1 MKTLPKGW
9 KEEKLSELIDKIIDY
24 RGKTPKKLGLD
35 WSEKGKYKA
44 LSAKSV
50 KTGGLVNEEQINL
63 GNEELYKAWMK
74 DEVEYNDI
82 LLTSE
87 APMGEVII
95 WKSEEKIILSQRLF
109 AIRVKE
115 NISPDY
121 MYYYFIS
128 KTYQSELLARSSGT
142 TVVGI
147 KQTELLK
154 TNVILPES
162 PDEQKEIASILSSF
176 DKKIELLK
184 EQNHTLETMAQTIFK
199 EWFVDFNY
207 PNATGEMIDSEMGE
221 IPKGWRV
228 GIFDEIIEF
237 INGYAFKS
245 DELEKVED
253 IDSYAIFK
261 MGHIKKGGGFNPTKT
276 KDYISKNQCTKLEK
290 YILKS
295 GDILM
300 CMTDMKDST
309 SLLGHTALMFE
320 DEKYI
325 VNQRVGLIRPN
336 NNVDI
341 NYPWLYILTNSHG
354 FISDLRNRANSG
366 VQINLSTSEIKNTKI
381 IIPDKETNKLFNLLT
396 LPIFEKMKNI
406 YFQIQTLEETRDSLL
421 PKLMSGKTRIQGFK
435 VD

>member
-1 MKTLPKGW
+1 MSTLPKGW
-9 KEEKLSELIDKIIDY
+9 KEEKLSELVDKIIDY

-50 KTGGLVNEEQINL
+50 KTGGLVNEDQINL
-63 GNEELYKAWMK
+63 GDEELYKAWMK

-128 KTYQSELLARSSGT
+128 KTFQSELLARSSGT

-162 PDEQKEIASILSSF
+162 PNEQKEIASILSSF

-184 EQNHTLETMAQTIFK
+184 EQNQTLETMAQTIFK

-207 PNATGEMIDSEMGE
+207 PNAMDEMIDSEMGE

-228 GIFDEIIEF
+228 FKLEELVNTV
-237 INGYAFKS
+237 NGYSYKGNELVDESTEALVTLKS
-245 DELEKVED
+245 
-253 IDSYAIFK
+253 FNRN
-261 MGHIKKGGGFNPTKT
+261 GGFQTRGFKPFQGTPKKEQEVVIGDLIVAHTDLTQDAEVLGNPAFIFESGGFHKM
-276 KDYISKNQCTKLEK
+276 YITMDLVKVNSKIEEIQNSFL
-290 YILKS
+290 YYV
-295 GDILM
+295 
-300 CMTDMKDST
+300 MKDKRFK
-309 SLLGHTALMFE
+309 GHC
-320 DEKYI
+320 
-325 VNQRVGLIRPN
+325 VGYSNGTTVLHLSKKAIPEYKIPLPEN
-336 NNVDI
+336 LKLAQDFSNLTENFTKKI
-341 NYPWLYILTNSHG
+341 SHNIL
-354 FISDLRNRANSG
+354 
-366 VQINLSTSEIKNTKI
+366 EIKN
-381 IIPDKETNKLFNLLT
+381 
-396 LPIFEKMKNI
+396 
-406 YFQIQTLEETRDSLL
+406 LEEIKDSLL
-421 PKLMSGKTRIQGFK
+421 PKLMSGQKRVFEY
-435 VD
+435 DN

>member
-1 MKTLPKGW
+1 MKTLPTGW
-9 KEEKLSELIDKIIDY
+9 KKEKLSDYLETVIDY
-24 RGKTPKKLGLD
+24 RGKTPAKAD
-35 WSEKGKYKA
+35 KGILT

-50 KTGGLVNEEQINL
+50 K
-63 GNEELYKAWMK
+63 
-74 DEVEYNDI
+74 
-82 LLTSE
+82 
-87 APMGEVII
+87 MGEIDY
-95 WKSEEKIILSQRLF
+95 SQ
-109 AIRVKE
+109 A
-115 NISPDY
+115 
-121 MYYYFIS
+121 YFIS
-128 KTYQSELLARSSGT
+128 KETYKEFMVRGFPKVGDILMTTEAPLGCIAKLDRDDVSVAQRLLTLRGKEKQLDNDYLMYYLMSPIGQYELLSRASGS
-142 TVVGI
+142 TVQGI
-147 KQTELLK
+147 KRSEFEKIDIVMPT
-154 TNVILPES
+154 S
-162 PDEQKEIASILSSF
+162 YDEQKEIASILSSF

>member
-128 KTYQSELLARSSGT
+128 KTFQSELLARSSGT

-228 GIFDEIIEF
+228 VDLRTLSE
-237 INGYAFKS
+237 
-245 DELEKVED
+245 V
-253 IDSYAIFK
+253 
-261 MGHIKKGGGFNPTKT
+261 
-276 KDYISKNQCTKLEK
+276 ISKGTTPIKSEK
-290 YILKS
+290 E
-295 GDILM
+295 
-300 CMTDMKDST
+300 
-309 SLLGHTALMFE
+309 SLLE
-320 DEKYI
+320 
-325 VNQRVGLIRPN
+325 
-336 NNVDI
+336 
-341 NYPWLYILTNSHG
+341 
-354 FISDLRNRANSG
+354 
-366 VQINLSTSEIKNTKI
+366 
-381 IIPDKETNKLFNLLT
+381 
-396 LPIFEKMKNI
+396 NI
-406 YFQIQTLEETRDSLL
+406 YFLKVKDITDNGNIKYDSLEKISSEIHTTVLNRSQLKTNDLLYSIAGTIGRVTILPKQLDNSNCNQALAFIRLREKNKYLEYVHQWIQTSQIKNKINSSIVQGVQANVSLTVLGALKIVTPDNTTLEKWISIIKPIYKKINDNYEQIQTLDETRDSLL
-421 PKLMSGKTRIQGFK
+421 PKLMSGQKRVFEYYN
-435 VD
+435 

>member
-1 MKTLPKGW
+1 MSEWKTF
-9 KEEKLSELIDKIIDY
+9 
-24 RGKTPKKLGLD
+24 KLGDFAEINPKISLKQGQEYSFIEMKDLD
-35 WSEKGKYKA
+35 VTFKYVSPSTKKELKGGSKFQNGDTLFARITPCLENGKICQ
-44 LSAKSV
+44 V
-50 KTGGLVNEEQINL
+50 KNLENNL
-63 GNEELYKAWMK
+63 GFGSTEFLVFRGRKNVSDSDFVYYLSRSEFVMNNAIQLMTGSSGRQRVEKSTLAEL
-74 DEVEYNDI
+74 EIIVPEDI
-82 LLTSE
+82 YTQTQIAQILTS
-87 APMGEVII
+87 
-95 WKSEEKIILSQRLF
+95 L
-109 AIRVKE
+109 
-115 NISPDY
+115 D
-121 MYYYFIS
+121 
-128 KTYQSELLARSSGT
+128 
-142 TVVGI
+142 
-147 KQTELLK
+147 
-154 TNVILPES
+154 
-162 PDEQKEIASILSSF
+162 D
-176 DKKIELLK
+176 KIELNL
-184 EQNHTLETMAQTIFK
+184 QMNQTLEAMAQAIFK

>member
-128 KTYQSELLARSSGT
+128 KTFQSELLARSSGT

-325 VNQRVGLIRPN
+325 VNQRVGLIHRLDSEN
-336 NNVDI
+336 SQ
-341 NYPWLYILTNSHG
+341 NY
-354 FISDLRNRANSG
+354 
-366 VQINLSTSEIKNTKI
+366 
-381 IIPDKETNKLFNLLT
+381 
-396 LPIFEKMKNI
+396 
-406 YFQIQTLEETRDSLL
+406 QTHRDDRYNHL
-421 PKLMSGKTRIQGFK
+421 
-435 VD
+435 

>member
-1 MKTLPKGW
+1 MSNLPKGW
-9 KEEKLSELIDKIIDY
+9 KQELLSDYLETIIDY
-24 RGKTPKKLGLD
+24 RGKTP
-35 WSEKGKYKA
+35 EKADKGILT

-50 KTGGLVNEEQINL
+50 K
-63 GNEELYKAWMK
+63 
-74 DEVEYNDI
+74 
-82 LLTSE
+82 
-87 APMGEVII
+87 MGEIDY
-95 WKSEEKIILSQRLF
+95 SQ
-109 AIRVKE
+109 A
-115 NISPDY
+115 
-121 MYYYFIS
+121 YFIS
-128 KTYQSELLARSSGT
+128 KETYKEFMVRGFPKIGDILMTTEAPLGCIAKLDRDDVSIAQRLLTLRGKEGQLDNDYLMYYLMSPVGQYELLSRASGS
-142 TVVGI
+142 TVQGI
-147 KQTELLK
+147 KRSEFEK
-154 TNVILPES
+154 INIILPES

>member
-35 WSEKGKYKA
+35 WSEKGKHKA

-128 KTYQSELLARSSGT
+128 KTFQSELLARSSGT

>member
-128 KTYQSELLARSSGT
+128 KTFQSELLARSSGT

>member
-1 MKTLPKGW
+1 MSNLPNGW
-9 KEEKLSELIDKIIDY
+9 IEIQLFEVGKIIT
-24 RGKTPKKLGLD
+24 GKTPSKNNPED
-35 WSEKGKYKA
+35 WGNKYDFITPTDIKDDSKFIDKTSRFISEKGKNRFQNMMIDKYSIIVTCIGSDMGKVVINKNIA
-44 LSAKSV
+44 L
-50 KTGGLVNEEQINL
+50 TNQQINSIIIYASFDKDFIY
-63 GNEELYKAWMK
+63 YK
-74 DEVEYNDI
+74 
-82 LLTSE
+82 L
-87 APMGEVII
+87 
-95 WKSEEKIILSQRLF
+95 KSEYK
-109 AIRVKE
+109 
-115 NISPDY
+115 
-121 MYYYFIS
+121 
-128 KTYQSELLARSSGT
+128 
-142 TVVGI
+142 
-147 KQTELLK
+147 LLK
-154 TNVILPES
+154 RLAGSGSTMPLLNKSDFSNIKITVPKSLS
-162 PDEQKEIASILSSF
+162 EQKDIANILSSF

-184 EQNHTLETMAQTIFK
+184 EQNQTLETMAQTIFK
-199 EWFVDFNY
+199 EWFIDFNY

>member
-1 MKTLPKGW
+1 MSTLPKGW
-9 KEEKLSELIDKIIDY
+9 KEEKLSELVDKIIDY

-50 KTGGLVNEEQINL
+50 KTGGLVNEDQINL
-63 GNEELYKAWMK
+63 GDEELYKAWMK

-128 KTYQSELLARSSGT
+128 KTFQSELLARSSGT

-162 PDEQKEIASILSSF
+162 PNEQKEIASILSSF

-184 EQNHTLETMAQTIFK
+184 EQNQTLETMAQTIFK

-207 PNATGEMIDSEMGE
+207 PNATNEMIDSEMGE
-221 IPKGWRV
+221 IPKGWRI
-228 GIFDEIIEF
+228 GKIGELASLKS
-237 INGYAFKS
+237 GYAFKS
-245 DELEKVED
+245 EEFVEESIYKVL
-253 IDSYAIFK
+253 K
-261 MGHIKKGGGFNPTKT
+261 IKDLKGNGKVSLANLN
-276 KDYISKNQCTKLEK
+276 SVNKNVIHNDRVK
-290 YILKS
+290 YFQLS
-295 GDILM
+295 EGDIVLAM
-300 CMTDMKDST
+300 SGNTTGKIGVIPNLDVP
-309 SLLGHTALMFE
+309 LYL
-320 DEKYI
+320 
-325 VNQRVGLIRPN
+325 NQRVGKFFLVHQKYKN
-336 NNVDI
+336 F
-341 NYPWLYILTNSHG
+341 LYIFLMYNNYENKILSMG
-354 FISDLRNRANSG
+354 YGSAQPNISPS
-366 VQINLSTSEIKNTKI
+366 QIENIKLILPSEDIYEIFAEIVN
-381 IIPDKETNKLFNLLT
+381 PLFEKLFNNL
-396 LPIFEKMKNI
+396 
-406 YFQIQTLEETRDSLL
+406 FQIQTLEETRDSLL
-421 PKLMSGKTRIQGFK
+421 PKLMSGQKRVFEY
-435 VD
+435 DN

>member
-1 MKTLPKGW
+1 MSTLSKGW
-9 KEEKLSELIDKIIDY
+9 KEEKLSDLVDKIIDY

-35 WSEKGKYKA
+35 WSEKGKYRA

-50 KTGGLVNEEQINL
+50 KTGGLVNEDQINL
-63 GNEELYKAWMK
+63 GDEELYKAWMK

-128 KTYQSELLARSSGT
+128 KKFQSELLARASGT

-162 PDEQKEIASILSSF
+162 HSEQKEIASILSSF

-184 EQNHTLETMAQTIFK
+184 EQNQTLETMAQTIFK

-207 PNATGEMIDSEMGE
+207 PNTTGEMIDSEMGE
-221 IPKGWRV
+221 IPKSWRV
-228 GIFDEIIEF
+228 GRIGDEFDITIGRTPPRQESQWFSEVPQGIKWASIKDMGNAGVYIFNTSEYIVDEAIVKFNIPIIPENTT
-237 INGYAFKS
+237 ILS
-245 DELEKVED
+245 
-253 IDSYAIFK
+253 FK
-261 MGHIKKGGGFNPTKT
+261 MTVGKVSITTEKMLSNEAIAHMKIKKDCYLTSEYIYLFLLNLNFNT
-276 KDYISKNQCTKLEK
+276 L
-290 YILKS
+290 
-295 GDILM
+295 G
-300 CMTDMKDST
+300 ST
-309 SLLGHTALMFE
+309 SSIVTAINTAIIKKIKFLVPDKFSMNNF
-320 DEKYI
+320 
-325 VNQRVGLIRPN
+325 NNLIIP
-336 NNVDI
+336 I
-341 NYPWLYILTNSHG
+341 FTK
-354 FISDLRNRANSG
+354 
-366 VQINLSTSEIKNTKI
+366 IKNNSK
-381 IIPDKETNKLFNLLT
+381 
-396 LPIFEKMKNI
+396 
-406 YFQIQTLEETRDSLL
+406 QIQTLEETRDSLL
-421 PKLMSGKTRIQGFK
+421 PKLMSGKIR
-435 VD
+435 VNNA

>member
-1 MKTLPKGW
+1 MSTLPKGW
-9 KEEKLSELIDKIIDY
+9 KEEKLSELVDKIIDY

-50 KTGGLVNEEQINL
+50 KTGGLVNEDQINL
-63 GNEELYKAWMK
+63 GDEELYKAWMK

-128 KTYQSELLARSSGT
+128 KTFQSELLARSSGT

-162 PDEQKEIASILSSF
+162 PNEQKEIASILSSF

-184 EQNHTLETMAQTIFK
+184 EQNQTLETMAQTIFK

-245 DELEKVED
+245 NELEKVED

-320 DEKYI
+320 NEKYI

-336 NNVDI
+336 NNIDI
-341 NYPWLYILTNSHG
+341 NYPWLYILTNSHE

-381 IIPDKETNKLFNLLT
+381 IIPDKEINKLFNLLT

-421 PKLMSGKTRIQGFK
+421 PKLMSGQKRVFEY
-435 VD
+435 DN